1 MVASDGGVPPCMTTE
16 IATVTVTRNLNRPLF
31 DPKDYE
37 TITLETALIGET
49 VSTVSAE
56 DSDSRVSPNALD
68 NYHEKLKY
76 LIDSDSDS
84 DSLFNINIYILC
96 EKNKTITLIII
107 CYIHVYVLEIEQRL
121 CSRYRGTTKFKL
133 LL

>member
-1 MVASDGGVPPCMTTE
+1 MPSCLTHLKYIYILWILDLYILFLLLLFNRLFIQIRVVASDGGVPPCMTTE

-56 DSDSRVSPNALD
+56 DSDSRVSPNSHD
-68 NYHEKLKY
+68 N
-76 LIDSDSDS
+76 
-84 DSLFNINIYILC
+84 
-96 EKNKTITLIII
+96 
-107 CYIHVYVLEIEQRL
+107 
-121 CSRYRGTTKFKL
+121 
-133 LL
+133 